1 MREGYIAKQDRKTLL
16 FLADDM
22 RLHSGI
28 GNMTKELMLGMA
40 HRFNFIHVGGALQHP
55 EAGKV
60 LDISA
65 DVNKQLGMDDA
76 SILIYPVNGYGDPN
90 LIRLIMDR
98 HKVDGII
105 HFTDPR
111 YWVWL
116 YQMSSEIRQQAPIIY
131 YHIWDD
137 LPAPLYNRPYYES
150 CDLLLGISKQSYVI
164 SKMVLGE
171 GNYVDVNKRTVVA
184 ESEYKRPVPKVAY
197 VPHGINTKYYR
208 PLKEEDYSQLRHYI
222 FGSKKPEFV
231 ALYNSRNIGRKMTS
245 DLILGFKTFL
255 DELKGLGKSTED
267 VYLLLHTDP
276 VDQHGTDLPITVE
289 HLCPEYTSN
298 IIIHSNKVSVE
309 QLNQLYNM
317 SDVVVSIG
325 SNEGWGL
332 SSTEALVTGT
342 PIINNVTGGLQDQ
355 LRFEDEEGNWLE
367 LTPDLPTNHAGHYTQ
382 YGTWG
387 TALFPASRSLKGSPP
402 TPYIFDDRVDWERLS
417 VALLEWYSH
426 GDDKRKA
433 LGELGRVWAT
443 GDEARLTAE
452 HMANDFAYYVDEL
465 LDKWEPIPRYNMYN
479 VVEEIERHK
488 NKKTGILKKHKL
500 TNNL

>member
-1 MREGYIAKQDRKTLL
+1 MRDGYIPKEERKTLL

-28 GNMTKELMLGMA
+28 GNMTKELILGMA

-65 DVNKQLGMDDA
+65 DVNKQLGIEDA
-76 SILIYPVNGYGDPN
+76 SILIYAVNGYGDQN
-90 LIRLIMDR
+90 LVRLIMDR
-98 HKVDGII
+98 HSIDGII

-116 YQMSSEIRQQAPIIY
+116 YQMSSELRQEAPIIY

-150 CDLLLGISKQSYVI
+150 CDLLLGISQQSYTI

-171 GNYVDVNKRTVVA
+171 GNYVDVNKRAAVKDA
-184 ESEYKRPVPKVAY
+184 EYKRPVPKVAY
-197 VPHGINTKYYR
+197 VPHGINTQTYK
-208 PLKEEDYSQLRHYI
+208 PLKSADYEQLQHYI
-222 FGSKKPEFV
+222 FKGNKPNFV

-245 DLILGFKTFL
+245 DLILGFKVFL
-255 DELKGLGKSTED
+255 DELKAAKASTD
-267 VYLLLHTDP
+267 GVYLLLHTDP

-289 HLCPEYTSN
+289 HLCPEYTDN
-298 IIIHSNKVSVE
+298 IIIHSDKVSTDH
-309 QLNQLYNM
+309 LNQIYNM
-317 SDVVVSIG
+317 ADVVVSIG

-355 LRFEDEEGNWLE
+355 LRFEDENGNWLE
-367 LTPDLPTNHAGHYTQ
+367 LTPDMPTNHAGHSKR

-387 TALFPASRSLKGSPP
+387 TALFPATRSLKGSPP
-402 TPYIFDDRVDWERLS
+402 TPYIFDDRISWEALS
-417 VALLEWYSH
+417 VALLEWYGYS
-426 GDDKRKA
+426 KEERQK
-433 LGELGRVWAT
+433 LGERGKEWAT
-443 GDEARLTAE
+443 GDEARFTAK
-452 HMANDFAYYVDEL
+452 HMADDFAYYVNEL
-465 LDKWEPIPRYNMYN
+465 LDRWEPIPRYTIYN
-479 VVEEIERHK
+479 VEEEIERHK
-488 NKKTGILKKHKL
+488 NKKVGILK
-500 TNNL
+500 TNRY